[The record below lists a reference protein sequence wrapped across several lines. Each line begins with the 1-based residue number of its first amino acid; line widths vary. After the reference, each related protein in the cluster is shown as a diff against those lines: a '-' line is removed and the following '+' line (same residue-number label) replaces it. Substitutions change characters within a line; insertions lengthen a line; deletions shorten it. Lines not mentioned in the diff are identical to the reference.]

1 MKFHPLVRS
10 VQKIVVYETKT
21 RFYIVGSNEDQSK
34 FRVLKIDRTEPKELV
49 INDDKIIYNEKEIR
63 ELLTMIDV
71 GNRSKV
77 GQKMGSGFNKT
88 ISSYG
93 IIGFVRFVEGYYM
106 ILITSRLKAAMSGH
120 HSVFKIAD
128 TAMVY
133 IPNEEVRETHPGKHI
148 FGGFLPFLPFF
159 GLFFWQR
166 LHSKQRS
173 L

>member
-1 MKFHPLVRS
+1 MV
-10 VQKIVVYETKT
+10 TK
-21 RFYIVGSNEDQSK
+21 YQLYVCLILI
-34 FRVLKIDRTEPKELV
+34 LKSFSI
-49 INDDKIIYNEKEIR
+49 
-63 ELLTMIDV
+63 
-71 GNRSKV
+71 RSKV

-93 IIGFVRFVEGYYM
+93 IIGFVRFLEGYYM
-106 ILITSRLKAAMSGH
+106 ILITSRLKAAMLGH

-148 FGGFLPFLPFF
+148 FGVFLPFLPFF
-159 GLFFWQR
+159 GLFFCQS